1 VERSNSGTGHK
12 MVIDKKMNKLGEWA
26 MGKPLGSVIIAQQ
39 AAVGAEA
46 RFEILKLIKTGERI
60 EVLSYVPNVKRKA

>member
-1 VERSNSGTGHK
+1 
-12 MVIDKKMNKLGEWA
+12 MDKLNEWA
-26 MGKPLGSVIIAQQ
+26 MGKPLGLVIIAQQ

-60 EVLSYVPNVKRKA
+60 EGCSSVLGLMNGLVYTKIIDV